1 MSDDAKRFIG
11 EETNGGC
18 IMGRIKLVGAVAVVV
33 VAMLTVSLPPAL
45 ADPSPSTSSSMVFF
59 PVALGNGATY
69 SCTGGPPF
77 VFDGDDPSSGNCAVE
92 RIGKPEEL
100 VCDDPTSITFVHDL
114 HEFAG
119 EANICN
125 RSTA

>member
-1 MSDDAKRFIG
+1 MSNDAKQFIG

-18 IMGRIKLVGAVAVVV
+18 TTGRIKLVGAVAVVV
-33 VAMLTVSLPPAL
+33 VAMLAVSLPPAL
-45 ADPSPSTSSSMVFF
+45 ADSSPSTSSMVFF

-100 VCDDPTSITFVHDL
+100 ACDDPTSITFVHDL

-119 EANICN
+119 EASLCK
-125 RSTA
+125 SATA